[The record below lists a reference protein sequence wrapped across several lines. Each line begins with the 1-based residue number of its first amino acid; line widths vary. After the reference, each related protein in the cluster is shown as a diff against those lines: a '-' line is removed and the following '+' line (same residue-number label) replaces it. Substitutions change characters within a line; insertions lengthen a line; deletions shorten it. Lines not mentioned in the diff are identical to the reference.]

1 MEWFKM
7 QTCWGEAVDML
18 TDEEAGRLFKNIYA
32 YVLRGETRK
41 GAGREDLMAMIVL
54 EMLKRDIEKYEAGA
68 AEEEKKKEQKRQ
80 RARNAAQARWKQEQP
95 VHADA
100 CAAEDVHADECI
112 MHHEHPQACQNKN
125 KEKESEKEKEERYSE
140 AEGDN
145 HTICSELLAKASELP
160 AVEIPLNDGSEYPVF
175 RDDVEEYAGLYPA
188 VDVVQEL
195 RNMRGWCLANPSRRK
210 TRRGVRSFVNNW
222 LSRAQDR
229 GAKHAEPPPNPF
241 LAYARGEKTSGGLE
255 GLL

>member
-80 RARNAAQARWKQEQP
+80 RAGGGGCE
-95 VHADA
+95 
-100 CAAEDVHADECI
+100 I
-112 MHHEHPQACQNKN
+112 
-125 KEKESEKEKEERYSE
+125 
-140 AEGDN
+140 
-145 HTICSELLAKASELP
+145 ASH
-160 AVEIPLNDGSEYPVF
+160 D
-175 RDDVEEYAGLYPA
+175 
-188 VDVVQEL
+188 VQEGL
-195 RNMRGWCLANPSRRK
+195 
-210 TRRGVRSFVNNW
+210 
-222 LSRAQDR
+222 AQD
-229 GAKHAEPPPNPF
+229 GDEHH
-241 LAYARGEKTSGGLE
+241 
-255 GLL
+255 